1 MISKYVTYKVKL
13 EEVDMVLAAVK
24 TFVAAIADNEPETKY
39 TAYQAADRVNFMH
52 TMQFMSGEAEEKHR
66 SAHYTL
72 TFVDVVYPRCE
83 IAPEFTDITE
93 IANTGD

>member
-1 MISKYVTYKVKL
+1 MITKYVTYKVKL
-13 EEVDMVLAAVK
+13 EEIDTVLAAVK
-24 TFVAAIADNEPETKY
+24 TFVAAIAENEPETNY
-39 TAYQAADRVNFMH
+39 IAYQAANRVNFMH

-83 IAPEFTDITE
+83 ITPEFIDITE
-93 IANTGD
+93 IART